1 MGAAILIYGCAWA
14 LIDWVGNFSIP
25 VLATGYVVAT
35 IIFCIPAWGMMDETL
50 RATILNFVTRGRV
63 QPVTVAL

>member
-1 MGAAILIYGCAWA
+1 
-14 LIDWVGNFSIP
+14 
-25 VLATGYVVAT
+25 
-35 IIFCIPAWGMMDETL
+35 MMDETL